1 MHPAPK
7 LLASA
12 AFRSHMGYTPRMQT
26 NILGVRRKTPPQL
39 HQSATYPKSYPEF
52 PEAPPIGGVVDLT
65 RTEEPLVRSELWLKG
80 RRSRRGRGQA
90 PLRLGDWILHEDPA
104 GRSGLP
110 VPFLSHICQLL

>member
-52 PEAPPIGGVVDLT
+52 PEAPLIGGGGADLT
-65 RTEEPLVRSELWLKG
+65 RTEEPLVRSELRLKG
-80 RRSRRGRGQA
+80 RTEVKEGTRAS
-90 PLRLGDWILHEDPA
+90 PA
-104 GRSGLP
+104 ASG
-110 VPFLSHICQLL
+110 